1 MRSLLFVPG
10 DSERKLA
17 KSLESEADALIL
29 DLEDSVAPEAKPA
42 ARKIVL
48 EFIAAARR
56 KTPRPRLY
64 VRINAFATGMA
75 DADLDAVAAAR
86 PDGILLPKCRDG
98 GDVTLLDAKLAVREV
113 KAGIEDGAIRI
124 LALVTESAGALFELK
139 SYRGASARLEGM
151 TWGAEDLSADLGAE
165 TNRLRDGSYADP
177 YRLARALCLIAAVN
191 AEAMPIDTV
200 YTNFHD
206 LDGLRIEAEA
216 ACRDGFVAKLAIHPA
231 QVPVINGVFT
241 PTKDAIAR
249 ARATVAAFAAG
260 GGAGVI
266 AFEGAMLDEP
276 HKKRAERLLARAK
289 SLGLA

>member
-42 ARKIVL
+42 ARKTASA
-48 EFIAAARR
+48 FMASARR
-56 KTPRPRLY
+56 QTRHPLLY
-64 VRINAFATGMA
+64 VRINALATGMA
-75 DADLDAVAAAR
+75 DADLDAVVAAR

-98 GDVTLLDAKLAVREV
+98 GDVMLLDAKLAVREA
-113 KAGIEDGAIRI
+113 KAGIKDGATKI

-191 AEAMPIDTV
+191 AEAMPVDTV

-216 ACRDGFVAKLAIHPA
+216 ACRDGFAAKLAIHPA

-241 PTKDAIAR
+241 PTKEALAR
-249 ARATVAAFAAG
+249 ARAVVAAFAAA

-276 HKKRAERLLARAK
+276 HRKRAERLLARAK

>member
-17 KSLESEADALIL
+17 KALESGADALIL
-29 DLEDSVAPEAKPA
+29 DLEDSVASAAK
-42 ARKIVL
+42 
-48 EFIAAARR
+48 AAARR
-56 KTPRPRLY
+56 TVHGFLKSVRRAAPRLY
-64 VRINAFATGMA
+64 VRINAFATGLA
-75 DADLDAVAAAR
+75 DDDLAAVLPAA
-86 PDGILLPKCRDG
+86 PDGILLPKSG
-98 GDVTLLDAKLAVREV
+98 GGADVTRLDAKLAVHEAE
-113 KAGIEDGAIRI
+113 AGLADGATKI
-124 LALVTESAGALFELK
+124 LAIVTESAGALFTLA

-165 TNRLRDGSYADP
+165 TNRLRDGTYADP
-177 YRLARALCLIAAVN
+177 YRIARALSLAAAVN
-191 AEAMPIDTV
+191 ADALPIDTV

-231 QVPVINGVFT
+231 QVPVINGVFS

-249 ARATVAAFAAG
+249 ARAPAIVAAFAVA

-276 HKKRAERLLARAK
+276 HRKRAERLLARAK
-289 SLGLA
+289 AVGLA

>member
-17 KSLESEADALIL
+17 KGIESEADALIL

-42 ARKIVL
+42 ARKTVAQ
-48 EFIAAARR
+48 FIGAARR
-56 KTPRPRLY
+56 GAGRPLLY
-64 VRINAFATGMA
+64 VRINALATGLA
-75 DADLDAVAAAR
+75 DSDLEAVVASR

-98 GDVTLLDAKLAVREV
+98 GDVTLLDAKLAVHEA
-113 KAGIEDGAIRI
+113 KTGIEDGATKI
-124 LALVTESAGALFELK
+124 LALVTETAGALFELK
-139 SYRGASARLEGM
+139 SYRNASARLEAM

-241 PTKDAIAR
+241 PTKEALAR
-249 ARATVAAFAAG
+249 ARAIVASFAAA

-266 AFEGAMLDEP
+266 AFEGTMLDEP
-276 HKKRAERLLARAK
+276 HRKRAERLLARAAA
-289 SLGLA
+289 LGLA

>member
-42 ARKIVL
+42 ARGTVS
-48 EFIAAARR
+48 EFMATARR
-56 KTPRPRLY
+56 KAPRLY

-75 DADLDAVAAAR
+75 DADLDAVVAAR
-86 PDGILLPKCRDG
+86 PEGILLPKCRNG
-98 GDVTLLDAKLAVREV
+98 SDVTLLDAKLAVREA
-113 KAGIEDGAIRI
+113 KAGIDDGATKI

-200 YTNFHD
+200 YTDFHD

-216 ACRDGFVAKLAIHPA
+216 ACRDGFAAKLAIHPA

-241 PTKDAIAR
+241 PTKEAIAR
-249 ARATVAAFAAG
+249 ARAIVAAFAAAS
-260 GGAGVI
+260 GAGVI
-266 AFEGAMLDEP
+266 AFDGTMLDEP

>member
-42 ARKIVL
+42 ARGTVS
-48 EFIAAARR
+48 EFMATARR
-56 KTPRPRLY
+56 KAPRLY

-75 DADLDAVAAAR
+75 DADLDAVVAAR
-86 PDGILLPKCRDG
+86 PEGILLPKCRNG
-98 GDVTLLDAKLAVREV
+98 SDVTLLDAKLAVREA
-113 KAGIEDGAIRI
+113 KAGIDDGATKI

-216 ACRDGFVAKLAIHPA
+216 ACRDGFAAKLAIHPA

-241 PTKDAIAR
+241 PTKEAIAR
-249 ARATVAAFAAG
+249 ARAIVAAFAAAS
-260 GGAGVI
+260 GAGVI